1 MTKCRALIVDDER
14 LARHELAFLL
24 EKHPEIEVA
33 GEAGSVK
40 DAVPLLEKLRPDLLF
55 LDIQM
60 PRANG
65 FELFERT
72 PVSAEVIFVTAHDEY
87 AVRAFEVN
95 ALDYLMKPVNPLR
108 LRQAIERFLRRCPP
122 AAATATAATG
132 PLTYD
137 DTIFVNVGS
146 APRFVK
152 LASIVCIQAEGDY
165 SRLVGPTGSMGL
177 VLKSMKEWEALLPER
192 QFCRI
197 QRSVIINCERVERF
211 EPWFNSSYQV
221 YLQQVPEPFT
231 MSRRLAKRFRERFGV

>member
-1 MTKCRALIVDDER
+1 VTKTRAVLVDDER
-14 LARHELAFLL
+14 LARRELSFLL
-24 EKHPEIEVA
+24 QSHPEIEVA

-40 DAVPLLEKLRPDLLF
+40 EAVPLVERVHPDLLF

-65 FELFERT
+65 FALFERT
-72 PVSAEVIFVTAHDEY
+72 PVTAEVIFVTAHDEF

-108 LRQAIERFLRRCPP
+108 LRQAIERFLRRSPK
-122 AAATATAATG
+122 AAAAPRA
-132 PLTYD
+132 LDYE
-137 DTIFVNVGS
+137 DTIFVAVGAS
-146 APRFVK
+146 PRFVK
-152 LASIVCIQAEGDY
+152 LSSLVCIQAEGDY
-165 SRLVGPTGSMGL
+165 SRLVGPAGSIGL

-197 QRSVIINCERVERF
+197 QRSVIINCECVERF

-221 YLQQVPEPFT
+221 YLRQVAQPFT
-231 MSRRLAKRFRERFGV
+231 MSRRLAKQFRARFGV

>member
-1 MTKCRALIVDDER
+1 MTKLKALIVDDER
-14 LARHELAFLL
+14 LARRELAFLL
-24 EKHPEIEVA
+24 QKHPEVEVV
-33 GEAGSVK
+33 GEASSIK
-40 DAVPLLEKLRPDLLF
+40 EAVPLVEKLHPDLIF
-55 LDIQM
+55 LDVQM
-60 PRANG
+60 PRENG

-108 LRQAIERFLRRCPP
+108 LQQAIERFLDN
-122 AAATATAATG
+122 G
-132 PLTYD
+132 PKPSGIESGALAYD
-137 DTIFVNVGS
+137 DTIFVAVGQ

-152 LASIVCIQAEGDY
+152 LSSIVCILAEGDY
-165 SRLVGPTGSMGL
+165 SRLMGPTGSMGL
-177 VLKSMKEWEALLPER
+177 VLKSMKEWEALLPEKH
-192 QFCRI
+192 FCRI

-221 YLQQVPEPFT
+221 YLQNLAQPFA

>member
-1 MTKCRALIVDDER
+1 MTKCRAMIVDDER

-24 EKHPEIEVA
+24 QKHPEVEVV

-40 DAVPLLEKLRPDLLF
+40 EAVPLLEKLRPDLLF

-65 FELFERT
+65 FDLFERT

-87 AVRAFEVN
+87 ALRAFEVN

-108 LRQAIERFLRRCPP
+108 LRQAIERFLQSSPKIP
-122 AAATATAATG
+122 ATPGTLA
-132 PLTYD
+132 YE
-137 DTIFVNVGS
+137 DTIFVTVGQ

-152 LASIVCIQAEGDY
+152 LSSLTCILAEGDY
-165 SRLVGPTGSMGL
+165 SRLVGPAGSMGL
-177 VLKSMKEWEALLPER
+177 VLKSMKEWETLLPER

-221 YLQQVPEPFT
+221 YLQNVPQPFT
-231 MSRRLAKRFRERFGV
+231 MSRRLAKSFRVRFGV

>member
-1 MTKCRALIVDDER
+1 MTKCRVMIVDDER

-24 EKHPEIEVA
+24 QKHPEIEVM

-40 DAVPLLEKLRPDLLF
+40 EAVPLLEELRPDLLF

-60 PRANG
+60 PRENG
-65 FELFERT
+65 FKLFERT
-72 PVSAEVIFVTAHDEY
+72 PVSAAVIFVTAHDEY
-87 AVRAFEVN
+87 AVRAFDVN

-108 LRQAIERFLRRCPP
+108 LRQAIERFLRPSQKP
-122 AAATATAATG
+122 VLGTNVALG
-132 PLTYD
+132 YD
-137 DTIFVNVGS
+137 DTIFVAVGQ

-152 LASIVCIQAEGDY
+152 LSSLTCILAEGDY
-165 SRLVGPTGSMGL
+165 SRLVGPAGSMGL
-177 VLKSMKEWEALLPER
+177 VLKSMKEWEALLPAR

-221 YLQQVPEPFT
+221 YLQNVPQPFT
-231 MSRRLAKRFRERFGV
+231 MSRRQAKSFRDRFGV

>member
-1 MTKCRALIVDDER
+1 VTKCRALIVDDER
-14 LARHELAFLL
+14 LARHELAF
-24 EKHPEIEVA
+24 
-33 GEAGSVK
+33 
-40 DAVPLLEKLRPDLLF
+40 LLEKLRPDLLF

-108 LRQAIERFLRRCPP
+108 LRQAIERFLRRSPP
-122 AAATATAATG
+122 VATAATAVTG

-137 DTIFVNVGS
+137 DTIFVTVGA

-152 LASIVCIQAEGDY
+152 LSAIFCIQAEGDY
-165 SRLVGPTGSMGL
+165 SRLVGPTGSLGL